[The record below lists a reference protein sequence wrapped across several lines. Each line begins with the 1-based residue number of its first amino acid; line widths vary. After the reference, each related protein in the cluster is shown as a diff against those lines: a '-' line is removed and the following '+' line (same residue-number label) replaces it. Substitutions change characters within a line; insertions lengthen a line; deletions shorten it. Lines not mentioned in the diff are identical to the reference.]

1 MEDEDPREY
10 KARPPG
16 KFFFAGW
23 VGAIAL
29 VVIATAGLV
38 LAREFWIGRQSSE
51 LARQNAIGPHVLV
64 AQVMHPPKVREVK
77 LPATL
82 RGFDETD
89 IFAKIPGYMK
99 KINVDKGDRIHAG
112 EVIAIIESPE
122 TDQQVANA
130 RANYNLAVVTDRR
143 YKQLLDGGVISR
155 QDYDNEHANML
166 QAKAT
171 LEQNLALQKYEVVTA
186 PFDGIVTMRFAD
198 PGHLVPQ
205 STAGVSTDSAI
216 VQVARMK
223 PLRLY
228 AYMPQSSALFVRNGD
243 HSILRVNEYP
253 RREFEGTVTRHPEA
267 LSADSRT
274 MIVEVDMP
282 NDDLALY
289 PGMYGFVTFTVSTP
303 ESSAMVPDDALI
315 FRNNKVY
322 VPIVRDNKL
331 HLAEVTL
338 GYDNGVSVE
347 IASGDVRDNDMV
359 ALNVGQAARD
369 GESVQPVHENS
380 AMK

>member
-112 EVIAIIESPE
+112 DVIAIIESPE

-289 PGMYGFVTFTVSTP
+289 PGMYGFVTFTVSMP